1 MAKFDGTRIDIVEDE
16 TVWKGWSHVRRVTF
30 DYTGDEGQTN
40 RLKWEVF
47 DRGHAVAVLLYD
59 EARDVI
65 VMVRQFR
72 IPVYLSGDTP
82 FLLEVPAGSLEKGE
96 DPAAAIIREV
106 MEETGYRAENPQML
120 FTAYMSPGSVTE
132 KVHFYFAPVSAAEK
146 VEAGGG
152 LEDEHEDLEI
162 VEVSPKEAMEMIDN
176 GQIIDAK
183 TIMLVQWLSLLNSAR
198 D

>member
-72 IPVYLSGDTP
+72 VPVYLSGDTP

-106 MEETGYRAENPQML
+106 MEETGYRAESPQTL

-162 VEVSPKEAMEMIDN
+162 VEVSPKEAMAMIEN
-176 GQIIDAK
+176 GRIIDAK
-183 TIMLVQWLSLLNSAR
+183 TIMLVQWLSLRNSKR
-198 D
+198 G

>member
-72 IPVYLSGDTP
+72 VPVYLSGDTP

-106 MEETGYRAENPQML
+106 MEETGYRAESPQTL

-162 VEVSPKEAMEMIDN
+162 VEVSPKEAIEMIDN
-176 GQIIDAK
+176 GRIIDAK
-183 TIMLVQWLSLLNSAR
+183 TIMLVQWLSLRNSKR
-198 D
+198 G

>member
-72 IPVYLSGDTP
+72 VPVYLSGDTP

-96 DPAAAIIREV
+96 DPAAAITREV
-106 MEETGYRAENPQML
+106 MEETGYRAESPQML

-146 VEAGGG
+146 VDAGGG

-162 VEVSPKEAMEMIDN
+162 VEVSPKEAMAMIEN
-176 GQIIDAK
+176 GRIIDAK
-183 TIMLVQWLSLLNSAR
+183 TIMLVQWLSLRNSAR